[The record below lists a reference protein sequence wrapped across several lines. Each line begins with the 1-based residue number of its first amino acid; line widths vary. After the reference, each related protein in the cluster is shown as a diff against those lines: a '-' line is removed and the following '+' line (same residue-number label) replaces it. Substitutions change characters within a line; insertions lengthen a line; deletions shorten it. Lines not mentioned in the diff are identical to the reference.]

1 MAYCV
6 FTNCLSIIG
15 SGITPYT
22 SLDSRSG
29 VGLINNGQMMFV
41 GSSDNSGPLG
51 IVFQHICANGICRS
65 DITSTRYGIS
75 GNDLSLN
82 VDSTNPYS
90 TGGILIKYGGGVAMG
105 TGQPCGALDVYK
117 QGSGGASGTGDNL
130 IVRGGNNSST
140 FIGNQIRFGYN
151 GGIGYSHVIKSR
163 HQSASNYQNALD
175 FFLWNTTD
183 AVETAGSKLV
193 MTLDGSGR
201 LGVNNCAPQFA
212 LHVNSTITGDGL
224 IVENTLRNI
233 TCIKST
239 GEHSFMYI
247 DSAHGCTYQPAIF
260 FLRAGTLYAENR
272 LQRASSSDPL
282 GNYTESEGVIG
293 TTGNTP
299 FSIQSCGTR
308 RLFLASN
315 GNVGV
320 GTISPIDKFEV
331 VGALTTSGTAAF
343 SKPNSGYLD
352 FYNAQVRIGITG
364 GNPSTPAV
372 FRIDQYSCDYSI
384 QRTPFYINASGN
396 IGIGCLTPSTKLHVA
411 GGLKSSGT
419 TELVWFGT
427 CDATQPLVLAFK
439 AVGGATSADRGMQII
454 STEAGIGGNFL
465 DINETS
471 TRTRFF
477 CSGNVNIGSCA
488 ATSYRLNV
496 NGAFYA
502 AGSSKEYK
510 TSICNYNTDSCMF
523 MKLKP
528 VTYQYKDEWCHLGKE
543 LKSGTQIGLIAE
555 DTAEVFPELAI
566 LKEEE
571 NEKVVR
577 NVDYEKLTIILLS
590 ELQKLRQEVD
600 QLKNK

>member
-6 FTNCLSIIG
+6 FTNCLSILG

-29 VGLINNGQMMFV
+29 TGLINNGQMMFV

-51 IVFQHICANGICRS
+51 VVFQHICGNGVCRA
-65 DITSTRYGIS
+65 DITATRYGIS

-82 VDSTNPYS
+82 VDSSVPD
-90 TGGILIKYGGGVAMG
+90 TGGLYIKYRGSVGVGNGCPQGGLDIFVNGAG
-105 TGQPCGALDVYK
+105 TTN
-117 QGSGGASGTGDNL
+117 SGTILNL
-130 IVRGGNNSST
+130 RGGNNATSFGT
-140 FIGNQIRFGYN
+140 NQIVFNY
-151 GGIGYSHVIKSR
+151 GGGAGSNSYAHAIKSR
-163 HQSASNYQNALD
+163 HQSGGPSTNALD
-175 FFLWNTTD
+175 FFIWTPSD
-183 AVETAGSKLV
+183 AVGTVGTKNV
-193 MTLDGSGR
+193 MTLDG
-201 LGVNNCAPQFA
+201 
-212 LHVNSTITGDGL
+212 T
-224 IVENTLRNI
+224 
-233 TCIKST
+233 
-239 GEHSFMYI
+239 
-247 DSAHGCTYQPAIF
+247 
-260 FLRAGTLYAENR
+260 
-272 LQRASSSDPL
+272 
-282 GNYTESEGVIG
+282 
-293 TTGNTP
+293 
-299 FSIQSCGTR
+299 
-308 RLFLASN
+308 
-315 GNVGV
+315 GNVGMGTCTPAGKLHISHTSSEGACAIILQSTNSCGN
-320 GTISPIDKFEV
+320 GTIAWRSCAGTTQAQIGSNYNVGDPAGNLEFITSASTRLLVTSTGNVGIGTSSPIDKFEV
-331 VGALTTSGTAAF
+331 VGALTTSGTAAA

-352 FYNAQVRIGITG
+352 YYASQVRIGITG
-364 GNPSTPAV
+364 GNPSTPAS

-419 TELVWFGT
+419 TELVWIGT
-427 CDATQPLVLAFK
+427 CDATQPLVLTFK
-439 AVGGATSADRGMQII
+439 AIGGATSADRGMAII
-454 STEAGIGGNFL
+454 STEAGLGSNFL

-510 TSICNYNTDSCMF
+510 TSICEYNTDSCMF

-528 VTYQYKDEWCHLGKE
+528 VTYDYKEEWKHLGKQ

-555 DTAEVFPELAI
+555 DTAEVFPELAV

-571 NEKVVR
+571 NEQVVR
-577 NVDYEKLTIILLS
+577 NVDYEKLSVILLS
-590 ELQKLRQEVD
+590 EVQKLRREVD
-600 QLKNK
+600 DLKHKQ

>member
-51 IVFQHICANGICRS
+51 MVFQHVCGNGVCRA
-65 DITSTRYGIS
+65 DITATRYGIS

-82 VDSTNPYS
+82 VDSSDPT
-90 TGGILIKYGGGVAMG
+90 TGGGLYIKYRGSVGIG
-105 TGQPCGALDVYK
+105 TNDPSPHNGRGFVVRGTASDTRGIIELWD
-117 QGSGGASGTGDNL
+117 GGASGGKSVLQQVSGDTYLGQLAKGTGAGNL
-130 IVRGGNNSST
+130 FFLTGGTGGSATISMAVLCA
-140 FIGNQIRFGYN
+140 GNV
-151 GGIGYSHVIKSR
+151 GIGTS
-163 HQSASNYQNALD
+163 
-175 FFLWNTTD
+175 T
-183 AVETAGSKLV
+183 
-193 MTLDGSGR
+193 
-201 LGVNNCAPQFA
+201 P
-212 LHVNSTITGDGL
+212 STILNVASSAPTIRLNPTTQNNVTTIEFGVLNAGTCAYAKIDATNTINYDSNLRFFTNDVGSL
-224 IVENTLRNI
+224 TQVERMRI
-233 TCIKST
+233 
-239 GEHSFMYI
+239 
-247 DSAHGCTYQPAIF
+247 TYQ
-260 FLRAGTLYAENR
+260 GKV
-272 LQRASSSDPL
+272 
-282 GNYTESEGVIG
+282 GIG
-293 TTGNTP
+293 TTT
-299 FSIQSCGTR
+299 
-308 RLFLASN
+308 
-315 GNVGV
+315 
-320 GTISPIDKFEV
+320 PIDKFEV
-331 VGALTTSGTAAF
+331 VGALTTSGTAAC
-343 SKPNSGYLD
+343 SKANSGYLD
-352 FYNAQVRIGITG
+352 YYNEQVRIGITG

-384 QRTPFYINASGN
+384 QRTPFYIASSGN
-396 IGIGCLTPSTKLHVA
+396 IGIGCLTPSTKLQVA

-419 TELVWFGT
+419 TELVWIGT
-427 CDATQPLVLAFK
+427 CDATQPLILTFK
-439 AVGGATSADRGMQII
+439 AIGGATSADRGMAII
-454 STEAGIGGNFL
+454 STEAGLGSNFF

-477 CSGNVNIGSCA
+477 SSGNVNIGSCA

-510 TSICNYNTDSCMF
+510 TSICEYNTDSCMF

-528 VTYQYKDEWCHLGKE
+528 VTYDYKEEWKHLGKQ

-571 NEKVVR
+571 NEQVVR
-577 NVDYEKLTIILLS
+577 NVDYEKLSVILLS
-590 ELQKLRQEVD
+590 EVQKLRREVD
-600 QLKNK
+600 DLKHK